1 MHPTARC
8 YIVPPHLLRGI
19 AESIHNSDRIRKKAL
34 TSLAEHDRITKLRKD
49 RLAAAGASCQPRGY
63 NADTP
68 IHALKEAL
76 DRAIYDAKHSS
87 DESKLP
93 GTLVRSD
100 GEKVK
105 DKAVNEAYD
114 NVGTVL
120 EFYKKR
126 FD

>member
-8 YIVPPHLLRGI
+8 YIVPPHLLKAI
-19 AESIHNSDRIRKKAL
+19 AESAQNSNKTRKSAL
-34 TSLAEHDRITKLRKD
+34 ASLAEHDRITGLRKG
-49 RLAAAGASCQPRGY
+49 RSAAVCQPRDDQG
-63 NADTP
+63 DKSTL
-68 IHALKEAL
+68 ALKEAAP
-76 DRAIYDAKHSS
+76 RAIYDAKHSS
-87 DESKLP
+87 DETKLP
-93 GTLVRSD
+93 GKLVRSGGD
-100 GEKVK
+100 KVK